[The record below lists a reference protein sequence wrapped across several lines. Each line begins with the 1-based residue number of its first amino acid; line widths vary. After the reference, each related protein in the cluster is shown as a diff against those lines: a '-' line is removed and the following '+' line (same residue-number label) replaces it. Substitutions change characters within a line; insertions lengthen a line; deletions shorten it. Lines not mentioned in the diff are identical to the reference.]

1 MTPSCRELT
10 RMSGREDQRRR
21 LQERLRQ
28 LEQERAAIEAELA
41 GIPADGVRE
50 ISSPQSTALPARQ
63 DQAFDNRAK
72 VELFRSLFRGRTD
85 IFPLRWENLKTG
97 KSGYAPACANEWK
110 RGLCEKP
117 RIKCSAC
124 ANQAFIG
131 VTDQV
136 VAHHLRGQGPG
147 GAAFVAGVYPVLPDD
162 TCWFLAAD
170 FDEAEWRRDVEAFAQ
185 TCRAWEVPV
194 AIERSRS
201 GNGAHA
207 WIFFDEPAPASLAR
221 RLGSALIT
229 ETLDRA
235 PDVGFASYDR
245 LFPSQD
251 TVPSGG
257 FGNLIALPLQG
268 LARQAGNSVFLDD
281 DLEPHHDQWTYLAG
295 VQRLNRQTLESL
307 VDAASAAGRILGVRI
322 PVDDDDEEP
331 WLAPPSRRRSPPAI
345 AGALPSNLTMVVAD
359 QLYIPRKDLP
369 PGLISRLMRLA
380 AFQNPEFYAA
390 QAMRLATHD
399 KPRIVSCAELTA
411 NHIGLPRGC
420 FDVAMDLFASL
431 GVTVE
436 IDDRRNR
443 GAALDVSFNG
453 VLRPDQGAA
462 VEALRPHDI
471 GVLAA
476 TTAFGKTVVAARMIA
491 ERGVNVLVLVHR
503 RQLMDQ
509 WVERLGAFLNAAPG
523 MIGKIGGG
531 KRKPSGLID
540 IALIQS
546 LVRKGEVD
554 DIVGDYGHLIVDE
567 CHHLSAVSFELVA
580 RRTKAR
586 YVLGLS
592 ATVTRKDGHHPI
604 IFMQCGPVRK
614 RVDARTEAARRPFD
628 HRVRIRPTAFRLPD
642 SEGAAATVPIQDVY
656 RALAS
661 DEERNELIFNDVL
674 AALEAGRSP
683 VVITERTDHLE
694 ALADRLARFAKH
706 VIVLRGG
713 QSDRKRREAMERLA
727 AIPEQDERVIVATGR
742 YLGEGFDD
750 QRLDTLF
757 LTMPIAWRGT
767 LAQYAGRLH
776 RLHDPKREVVIYD
789 YVDRDIPVLAR
800 MAAKRAA
807 GYSAIGYTIAQAPG
821 LFDG

>member
-1 MTPSCRELT
+1 
-10 RMSGREDQRRR
+10 MSVPDLEIRR
-21 LQERLRQ
+21 LQERLQQ
-28 LEQERAAIEAELA
+28 LEQERVAIEGKLAEIA
-41 GIPADGVRE
+41 AASAPGILNVGAT
-50 ISSPQSTALPARQ
+50 SASQLQ
-63 DQAFDNRAK
+63 DRPFDNRAK
-72 VELFRSLFRGRTD
+72 VELFRNLFRGRTD
-85 IFPLRWENLKTG
+85 VFPLRWESPKTG

-117 RIKCSAC
+117 RIKCSVC
-124 ANQAFIG
+124 ANRAFIE
-131 VTDQV
+131 VTNQV
-136 VAHHLRGQGPG
+136 IAHHLRGRGPG
-147 GAAFVAGVYPVLPDD
+147 GAPFIAGVYPVLPDD

-170 FDEAEWRRDVEAFAQ
+170 FDEAEWRRDVKAFAQ
-185 TCRAWEVPV
+185 TCHVWDVPV

-201 GNGAHA
+201 GHGAHA
-207 WIFFDEPAPASLAR
+207 WIFFDEPVSASLAR

-257 FGNLIALPLQG
+257 FGNLIAMPLQG
-268 LARQAGNSVFLDD
+268 LARRAGNSVFLGH
-281 DLEPHHDQWTYLAG
+281 DLEPHDDQWAYLAG
-295 VQRLNRQTLESL
+295 VRRLKRDTLEAL
-307 VDAASAAGRILGVRI
+307 VDTASAASRILGVRI
-322 PVDDDDEEP
+322 PVDDEDEEP
-331 WLAPPSRRRSPPAI
+331 WLAPPSRRRRPPAI
-345 AGALPSNLTMVVAD
+345 AGAPPSHLTMVVAD
-359 QLYIPRKDLP
+359 QLYIQRKDLP
-369 PGLISRLMRLA
+369 PGLVARLIRLA

-390 QAMRLATHD
+390 QAMRLATYG

-411 NHIGLPRGC
+411 NHICLPRGC

-431 GVTVE
+431 DVAVE
-436 IDDRRNR
+436 IEDRRNC
-443 GAALDVSFNG
+443 GAAVDISFDG
-453 VLRPDQGAA
+453 ALRPDQEVA
-462 VEALRPHDI
+462 VDALLPHDI

-491 ERGVNVLVLVHR
+491 ERGVNALVLVHR

-509 WVERLGAFLNAAPG
+509 WVERLGAFLNTAPG

-546 LVRKGEVD
+546 LARNGEVD

-567 CHHLSAVSFELVA
+567 CHHLSAVSFERVA
-580 RRTKAR
+580 KRTKAR

-604 IFMQCGPVRK
+604 IFMQCGPIRK
-614 RVDARTEAARRPFD
+614 RIDARAEAAKRPFE
-628 HRVRIRPTAFRLPD
+628 HRVRIRHTAFRLPD
-642 SEGAAATVPIQDVY
+642 SEASAATVPIQDVY
-656 RALAS
+656 RALATNE
-661 DEERNELIFNDVL
+661 DRNALIFNDVL
-674 AALEAGRSP
+674 AAIEAGRSP
-683 VVITERTDHLE
+683 LVITERTDHLE
-694 ALADRLARFAKH
+694 ALAGRLSRFAKN

-713 QSDRKRREAMERLA
+713 QSERKRREAMDRLS
-727 AIPEQDERVIVATGR
+727 AIPEQDERIIVATGR

-776 RLHDPKREVVIYD
+776 RLHGPKREVVIYD
-789 YVDRDIPVLAR
+789 YVDRDVPVLAR
-800 MAAKRAA
+800 MAAKRGA
-807 GYSAIGYTIAQAPG
+807 GYSALGYAIARG
-821 LFDG
+821 LELP

>member
-1 MTPSCRELT
+1 MFGP
-10 RMSGREDQRRR
+10 EDQRRR

-41 GIPADGVRE
+41 GIPADGLRE
-50 ISSPQSTALPARQ
+50 ISSPPSAALSARQ

-72 VELFRSLFRGRTD
+72 VELFRSLFRGRSD
-85 IFPLRWENLKTG
+85 VFPLRWENLKTG

-117 RIKCSAC
+117 RVKCSAC
-124 ANQAFIG
+124 PNQAFI
-131 VTDQV
+131 VANDQV
-136 VAHHLRGQGPG
+136 VANHLRGRGPG

-170 FDEAEWRRDVEAFAQ
+170 FDEAEWRRDVKAFAQ
-185 TCRAWEVPV
+185 ACRAWDVPV

-207 WIFFDEPAPASLAR
+207 WIFFDEPISASLAR

-229 ETLDRA
+229 ETLDQT
-235 PDVGFASYDR
+235 PDIGFASYDR

-251 TVPSGG
+251 TVPSGS

-295 VQRLNRQTLESL
+295 VQRLNRRTLEAL

-331 WLAPPSRRRSPPAI
+331 WLAPPSRRRSPPTI
-345 AGALPSNLTMVVAD
+345 AGALPSHLTMVVAD

-369 PGLISRLMRLA
+369 PGLVSRLIRLA

-420 FDVAMDLFASL
+420 FDVAMDLFVSL
-431 GVTVE
+431 GVTVAIE
-436 IDDRRNR
+436 DQRNR
-443 GAALDVSFNG
+443 GAAIDTSFNG
-453 VLRPDQGAA
+453 VLRPDQEAA
-462 VEALRPHDI
+462 VDALLPHDI

-509 WVERLGAFLNAAPG
+509 WVERLGAFLNAAPD

-531 KRKPSGLID
+531 KRKPSGLVD

-546 LVRKGEVD
+546 LVRKGEVG

-614 RVDARTEAARRPFD
+614 RVDARTEAGRRPFD
-628 HRVRIRPTAFRLPD
+628 HRVRIRQTAFRLPD
-642 SEGAAATVPIQDVY
+642 SEAHAATVPIQDVY
-656 RALAS
+656 RALAG
-661 DEERNELIFNDVL
+661 DEGRNELIFNDVL

-694 ALADRLARFAKH
+694 ALADRLSRFAKN
-706 VIVLRGG
+706 VIILRGG
-713 QSDRKRREAMERLA
+713 QSERKRREAMDRLA

-789 YVDRDIPVLAR
+789 YVDRDVPVLAR

-807 GYSAIGYTIAQAPG
+807 GYSAIGYTTAQGPG
-821 LFDG
+821 LFDR

>member
-1 MTPSCRELT
+1 MFGP
-10 RMSGREDQRRR
+10 EDQRRR

-50 ISSPQSTALPARQ
+50 ISSSPSAALSARQ

-72 VELFRSLFRGRTD
+72 VELFRSLFRGRSD
-85 IFPLRWENLKTG
+85 VFPLRWENLKTG

-117 RIKCSAC
+117 RVKCSAC
-124 ANQAFIG
+124 PNQAFI
-131 VTDQV
+131 VANDQV
-136 VAHHLRGQGPG
+136 VANHLRGRGPG

-170 FDEAEWRRDVEAFAQ
+170 FDEAEWRRDVKAFAQ
-185 TCRAWEVPV
+185 ACRAWDVPV

-207 WIFFDEPAPASLAR
+207 WIFFDEPVSASLAR

-229 ETLDRA
+229 ETLDQT
-235 PDVGFASYDR
+235 PDIGFASYDR

-295 VQRLNRQTLESL
+295 VQRLNRRTLEAL
-307 VDAASAAGRILGVRI
+307 VDSASAAGRILGVRI

-331 WLAPPSRRRSPPAI
+331 WLAPPSRRRSPPTI
-345 AGALPSNLTMVVAD
+345 AGALPSHLTMVVAD

-369 PGLISRLMRLA
+369 PGLVSRLIRLA

-420 FDVAMDLFASL
+420 FDVAMDLFVSL
-431 GVTVE
+431 GVTVAIE
-436 IDDRRNR
+436 DQRNR
-443 GAALDVSFNG
+443 GAAIDTSFNG
-453 VLRPDQGAA
+453 VLRPDQEAA
-462 VEALRPHDI
+462 VDALLPHDI

-509 WVERLGAFLNAAPG
+509 WVERLGAFLNAAPD

-586 YVLGLS
+586 HVLGLS

-628 HRVRIRPTAFRLPD
+628 HRVRIRQTAFRLPD
-642 SEGAAATVPIQDVY
+642 SVAHAATVPIQDVY
-656 RALAS
+656 RALAG
-661 DEERNELIFNDVL
+661 DEGRNELIFNDVL

-694 ALADRLARFAKH
+694 ALADRLSRFAKN
-706 VIVLRGG
+706 VIILRGG
-713 QSDRKRREAMERLA
+713 QSERKRREAMDRLA

-789 YVDRDIPVLAR
+789 YVDRDVPVLAR

-807 GYSAIGYTIAQAPG
+807 GYSAIGYTTAQGAG
-821 LFDG
+821 LFDR

>member
-1 MTPSCRELT
+1 
-10 RMSGREDQRRR
+10 MSGREDQRRR

-420 FDVAMDLFASL
+420 FDVAMDQFASL

>member
-1 MTPSCRELT
+1 
-10 RMSGREDQRRR
+10 MSDREDRQRR

-28 LEQERAAIEAELA
+28 LEQERAAIEDELA
-41 GIPADGVRE
+41 GMVMATARE
-50 ISSPQSTALPARQ
+50 TSRLLSMALQEPRQ

-72 VELFRSLFRGRTD
+72 VDLFRSLFRGRSD
-85 IFPLRWENLKTG
+85 VFPLRWENLKTG

-117 RIKCSAC
+117 KIKCSAC
-124 ANQAFIG
+124 PKQAFIAA
-131 VTDQV
+131 TDQV
-136 VAHHLRGQGPG
+136 VVHHLRGQGPG

-170 FDEAEWRRDVEAFAQ
+170 FDEAEWRRDVKAFAQ
-185 TCRAWEVPV
+185 TCQAWDVPV

-207 WIFFDEPAPASLAR
+207 WVFFSEPVSASLAR

-235 PDVGFASYDR
+235 PDIGFASYDR

-268 LARQAGNSVFLDD
+268 MARQAGNSVFLDD
-281 DLEPHHDQWTYLAG
+281 DLEPHHDQWAYLAG
-295 VQRLNRQTLESL
+295 VRRLKRDILEAL

-322 PVDDDDEEP
+322 PADDEDEEP

-345 AGALPSNLTMVVAD
+345 AGALPSHLTMVVAD

-369 PGLISRLMRLA
+369 PGLVARLIRLA
-380 AFQNPEFYAA
+380 AFQNPAFYAA

-399 KPRIVSCAELTA
+399 KPRIVSCAELTV

-420 FDVAMDLFASL
+420 FDVALDLFGSL
-431 GVTVE
+431 GVNVE

-443 GAALDVSFNG
+443 GAAIDVSFNG
-453 VLRPDQGAA
+453 VLRPDQAAA
-462 VEALRPHDI
+462 VDALLPHDI

-509 WVERLGAFLNAAPG
+509 WIERLGEFLNTAPG

-554 DIVGDYGHLIVDE
+554 DIVDDYGHLIVDE

-580 RRTKAR
+580 RRAKAR

-614 RVDARTEAARRPFD
+614 RVDARAEAARRPFD
-628 HRVRIRPTAFRLPD
+628 HHVRIRQTAFSLPN
-642 SEGAAATVPIQDVY
+642 SEANAATVPIQDVY
-656 RALAS
+656 RALAG
-661 DEERNELIFNDVL
+661 DEGRNELIFNDVL

-694 ALADRLARFAKH
+694 ALADRLSRFAKN

-713 QSDRKRREAMERLA
+713 QSERKRREAMERLA
-727 AIPEQDERVIVATGR
+727 AIPDQDERVIVATGR

-789 YVDRDIPVLAR
+789 YVDRDVPVLAR

-807 GYSAIGYTIAQAPG
+807 GYSAIGYTIVQGPG
-821 LFDG
+821 LFEGQLGFRNF